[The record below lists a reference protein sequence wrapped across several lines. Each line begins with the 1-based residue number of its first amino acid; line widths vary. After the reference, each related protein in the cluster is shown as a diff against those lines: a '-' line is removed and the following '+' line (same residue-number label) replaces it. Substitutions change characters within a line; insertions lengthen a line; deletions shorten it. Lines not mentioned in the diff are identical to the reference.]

1 MIEKIIEFSLKNRI
15 FIFLVFAL
23 LSLASF
29 WGVQHASFD
38 ALPDLTPPQ
47 VVIEVKW
54 EGQSPQ
60 TIEKQVTYPLTTSF
74 LSLANIETVRGFS
87 GFSTALVYVVFKD
100 KTDLYF
106 ARTRVLEKL
115 SQNIKSFPK
124 DASITLG
131 PDATGVGWVYQYAL
145 TSTKLNLADMR
156 SYQDYFLRFGLLSV
170 PGVSEVASVGG
181 FIKNYEI
188 TADQSAL
195 ANYNL
200 SILDIANAVQKTNL
214 SDGARVV
221 LRNGFENMVQ
231 TSGYYANEE
240 DILNTPLLAKNG
252 ISLTIRDV
260 ASVNLTP
267 SERRGVADLNGE
279 GETVGGI
286 VIARIGENAYKV
298 IADVKE
304 KLKTLSN
311 PDVKIVPVYDRS
323 ELIEK
328 AVGTLKRALVEET
341 IAVAI
346 IVALFLGHTGS
357 IAVIVL
363 TLPLTI
369 GLTFLAMTLF
379 GMSSNIMSLGGIAI
393 AIGAMVDASI
403 VLVENA
409 HKHIVEKKKEGLDL
423 TYSVKLDAILESSKQ
438 VGRPIF
444 FALMLVI
451 VSFLPIFALT
461 GQEGA
466 LFSPLAFTKSFAMLF
481 GSIIAITLTPALMTI
496 FLNNKIKAEEESRIN
511 GFFMKHYE
519 TLLSKIIGYKKT
531 ALILFS
537 ATMLLSYPLYKSLR
551 WEFMPRLSEEAFMY
565 MPVAPMGISVDLASS
580 ITQKT
585 DQIIK
590 SFPEVETVFGKA
602 GRADTATDPAP
613 LSMIETI
620 ITLKPKDQWRA
631 GMTEEKLMDKMDK
644 ALQIEGL
651 TNSWTYPIRGRID
664 MLITGIRTPLGIKV
678 YGQNFDDIETYSNEI
693 SKALKKL
700 EGSSAVFAEKAA
712 TGYYLDIKPKD
723 EMIAQYG
730 LNREDIFK
738 SISLSVGGAS
748 VSTMIQ
754 GTHRYPISVRLDAS
768 ARSDIE
774 QIKQIPI
781 KTEMGQHVL
790 SDFADINYIEAPGE
804 IKTEKAMPVGY
815 IYIMPKETIT
825 PYEYKQIAQKAI
837 ENIKVP
843 QGIRYEWAGQ
853 SEYLESAKKTLIFV
867 APISLLLTFILIFA
881 SLRDLRLTALIFFTL
896 PFSFVGGLLAIK
908 LLGFSMSIAVIVGFL
923 ALLGVAAE
931 TAIVMLIYLKAAVE
945 EKALEGEKEYD
956 SLLNACIDG
965 AAKRIRPKL
974 MTVFSL
980 IAGLTPL
987 LYIKGVGSEIMGR
1000 IAAPMLGG
1008 LITSTLLTLIL
1019 VPIFYLWIVK
1029 KEFLKGER
1037 PKP

>member
-15 FIFLVFAL
+15 FIFLLFTL

-29 WGVQHASFD
+29 WGVKNASFD

-60 TIEKQVTYPLTTSF
+60 IIEKQVTYPLTTSF
-74 LSLANIETVRGFS
+74 LSLANVETVRGFS
-87 GFSTALVYVVFKD
+87 GFSTALIYVVFKD

-115 SQNIKSFPK
+115 SQSIKSFPK
-124 DASITLG
+124 DASVTLG

-145 TSTKLNLADMR
+145 TSATLNLADMR

-170 PGVSEVASVGG
+170 PGVSEVGSIGG
-181 FIKNYEI
+181 FVKNYEI
-188 TADQSAL
+188 TADQNAL
-195 ANYNL
+195 VNYNL
-200 SILDIANAVQKTNL
+200 SILDISNAIEKTNV

-231 TSGYYANEE
+231 TSGYYASEE
-240 DILNTPLLAKNG
+240 DILNTPLLSNNG
-252 ISLTIRDV
+252 LSLTIRDV
-260 ASVNLTP
+260 ASVNITP
-267 SERRGVADLNGE
+267 SERRGLAELNGE

-304 KLKTLSN
+304 KLKTLTG
-311 PDVKIVPVYDRS
+311 PDVTIVPVYDRS

-328 AVGTLKRALVEET
+328 AVDTLKRALIEEA

-346 IVALFLGHTGS
+346 IVAIFLGHTGS

-369 GLTFLAMTLF
+369 GLTFLAMTSF

-409 HKHIVEKKKEGLDL
+409 HKHIIEKRKQGLEL
-423 TYSVKLDAILESSKQ
+423 TYAIKLDAILESSKQ

-451 VSFLPIFALT
+451 VSFMPIFALT

-466 LFSPLAFTKSFAMLF
+466 LFSPMAFTKSFAMLF
-481 GSIIAITLTPALMTI
+481 GAIIAITLTPALMSI
-496 FLNNKIKAEEESRIN
+496 FLNDKIKAEEDSRIN
-511 GFFMKHYE
+511 SFFIKHYE
-519 TLLSKIIGYKKT
+519 TLLRKIMGYKKT
-531 ALILFS
+531 ALILFIG
-537 ATMLLSYPLYKSLR
+537 TMVLSYPLYNTLK
-551 WEFMPRLSEEAFMY
+551 WEFMPKLSEEVFMY

-590 SFPEVETVFGKA
+590 KFPEVQTVFGKA
-602 GRADTATDPAP
+602 GRADTATDSAP
-613 LSMIETI
+613 LAMIETI

-631 GMTEEKLMDKMDK
+631 GMSEEKLMEEMDK

-651 TNSWTYPIRGRID
+651 SNSWTYPIRGRID

-678 YGQNFDDIETYSNEI
+678 YGQNFEDIEKYSNEI
-693 SKALKKL
+693 SKALNKL

-723 EMIAQYG
+723 DMIAQYG
-730 LNREDIFK
+730 LNRDEIFK
-738 SISLSVGGAS
+738 TIALSVGGSS

-768 ARSDIE
+768 ARGDIE
-774 QIKQIPI
+774 AIKNILI
-781 KTEMGQHVL
+781 KTELGQHVL
-790 SDFADINYIEAPGE
+790 SDFADISYIEAPGE
-804 IKTEKAMPVGY
+804 IKTEKALPVGY

-825 PYEYKQIAQKAI
+825 PSEYKQVAQKVI
-837 ENIKVP
+837 ETINVP
-843 QGIRYEWAGQ
+843 QGIRYEWTGQ
-853 SEYLESAKKTLIFV
+853 SEYLESAKKTLILI
-867 APISLLLTFILIFA
+867 APISLLLTFMLIFA
-881 SLRDLRLTALIFFTL
+881 SIRDIRLTALVFFTL
-896 PFSFVGGLLAIK
+896 PFSFVGGLLAVK

-931 TAIVMLIYLKAAVE
+931 TAIVMLIYLKEAVD
-945 EKALEGEKEYD
+945 EKRVEGKREYV

-980 IAGLTPL
+980 MAGLMPL

-1019 VPIFYLWIVK
+1019 IPIFYLWIVK
-1029 KEFLKGER
+1029 KEFLNDEK

>member
-1 MIEKIIEFSLKNRI
+1 MVEKIIEFSAKNRV
-15 FIFLVFAL
+15 FIFLLFAL
-23 LSLASF
+23 LALGSF
-29 WGVQHASFD
+29 WGVKHASFD

-47 VVIEVKW
+47 VIVEVKW

-60 TIEKQVTYPLTTSF
+60 VIEKQVTYPLTTSF

-87 GFSTALVYVVFKD
+87 GFSTALVYIVFKD

-124 DASITLG
+124 EASITLG

-145 TSTKLNLADMR
+145 KSNKLNLADMR
-156 SYQDYFLRFGLLSV
+156 SYQDYFLKFALLSV

-181 FIKNYEI
+181 FVKNYEI
-188 TADQSAL
+188 TVDQTAL
-195 ANYNL
+195 ANYNMTV
-200 SILDIANAVQKTNL
+200 LDVANAVQKANV

-221 LRNGFENMVQ
+221 IRNGYENMVQ
-231 TSGYYANEE
+231 TSGYFVSEQ
-240 DILNTPLLAKNG
+240 DILNTPLM
-252 ISLTIRDV
+252 TIDGNAIKIGDV

-267 SERRGVADLNGE
+267 SERRGVSDLNGE
-279 GETVGGI
+279 GESVGGI
-286 VIARIGENAYKV
+286 AVARIGENAYQV
-298 IADVKE
+298 IKDIKE
-304 KLKTLSN
+304 KLATLAT
-311 PDVKIVPVYDRS
+311 PDVQIVPVYDRS
-323 ELIEK
+323 ELIDK
-328 AVGTLKRALVEET
+328 AVNTLKRALAEEA

-346 IVALFLGHTGS
+346 IVAIFLGHIGS

-393 AIGAMVDASI
+393 AIGAMIDASI

-409 HKHIVEKKKEGLDL
+409 HKHIVEKKKLGLDI
-423 TYSVKLDAILESSKQ
+423 TYAVKLEAIIESSKQ

-496 FLNNKIKAEEESRIN
+496 FLNNKIKPEEESRIN
-511 GFFMKHYE
+511 SFFIRHYE
-519 TLLSKIIGYKKT
+519 SLLHKIIGYKKT
-531 ALILFS
+531 AFAVFAIS
-537 ATMLLSYPLYKSLR
+537 IALSFPLYNSLK
-551 WEFMPRLSEEAFMY
+551 WEFMPTLSEESFMY
-565 MPVAPMGISVDLASS
+565 MPVTPMGISVDLASKL
-580 ITQKT
+580 TQKS
-585 DQIIK
+585 DEILK

-620 ITLKPKDQWRA
+620 VTLKPKDKWRA
-631 GMTEEKLMDKMDK
+631 GMTEEKLLAEMDK

-678 YGQNFDDIETYSNEI
+678 YGQNFEDIEKYANNV
-693 SKALKKL
+693 SKALKTL
-700 EGSSAVFAEKAA
+700 DVSSAVFAEKAA

-723 EMIAQYG
+723 EMISRYG
-730 LNREDIFK
+730 LSREDVFK
-738 SISLSVGGAS
+738 TVSLAVGGNS

-754 GTHRYPISVRLDAS
+754 GTHRYPISVRLDAG
-768 ARSDIE
+768 ARGDVDA
-774 QIKQIPI
+774 IKRIPV
-781 KTEMGQHVL
+781 KTQMGTL
-790 SDFADINYIEAPGE
+790 TLGDFVEAAYVEAPGE

-815 IYIMPKETIT
+815 IYIMPKDNVT
-825 PYEYKQIAQKAI
+825 PYEYKQIAQKTI
-837 ENIKVP
+837 DSVKMP
-843 QGIRYEWAGQ
+843 QGLRYEWAGQ
-853 SEYLESAKKTLIFV
+853 SEYLESAKKTLTFV
-867 APISLLLTFILIFA
+867 APISILLTFILIFA
-881 SLRDLRLTALIFFTL
+881 SLRDIRLTALIFFTL

-908 LLGFSMSIAVIVGFL
+908 LLGFSLSIAVVVGFL

-931 TAIVMLIYLKAAVE
+931 TAIIMLIYLKHATDEATIHNDRSM
-945 EKALEGEKEYD
+945 LE
-956 SLLNACIDG
+956 ACIDG

-980 IAGLTPL
+980 IAGLAPL

-1000 IAAPMLGG
+1000 IAAPMIGG
-1008 LITSTLLTLIL
+1008 LVTSTILTLVLI
-1019 VPIFYLWIVK
+1019 PIFYYWMVK
-1029 KEFLKGER
+1029 KRGDKQ
-1037 PKP
+1037 

>member
-1 MIEKIIEFSLKNRI
+1 
-15 FIFLVFAL
+15 
-23 LSLASF
+23 
-29 WGVQHASFD
+29 
-38 ALPDLTPPQ
+38 
-47 VVIEVKW
+47 
-54 EGQSPQ
+54 
-60 TIEKQVTYPLTTSF
+60 
-74 LSLANIETVRGFS
+74 
-87 GFSTALVYVVFKD
+87 
-100 KTDLYF
+100 
-106 ARTRVLEKL
+106 
-115 SQNIKSFPK
+115 PK
-124 DASITLG
+124 DASVTLG

-145 TSTKLNLADMR
+145 TSTTLNLADMR

-181 FIKNYEI
+181 FVKNYEI
-188 TADQSAL
+188 TADQNAL
-195 ANYNL
+195 VNYNL
-200 SILDIANAVQKTNL
+200 SILDISNAIEKTNV

-240 DILNTPLLAKNG
+240 EILNTPLLANNG
-252 ISLTIRDV
+252 LSLSIRDV

-304 KLKTLSN
+304 KLKTLTG
-311 PDVKIVPVYDRS
+311 PDVTIVPVYDRS

-328 AVGTLKRALVEET
+328 AVDTLKRALIEEA

-346 IVALFLGHTGS
+346 IVAIFLGHTGS

-369 GLTFLAMTLF
+369 GLTFLAMTSF

-409 HKHIVEKKKEGLDL
+409 HKHIIEKRKQGLAL
-423 TYSVKLDAILESSKQ
+423 TYAIKLDAILESSKQ

-451 VSFLPIFALT
+451 VSFMPIFALT

-466 LFSPLAFTKSFAMLF
+466 LFSPMAFTKSFAMLF
-481 GSIIAITLTPALMTI
+481 GAIIAITLTPALMSI
-496 FLNNKIKAEEESRIN
+496 FLNDKIKAEEDSRIN
-511 GFFMKHYE
+511 SFFIKHYE
-519 TLLSKIIGYKKT
+519 TLLRKIMGYKKT
-531 ALILFS
+531 ALILFIG
-537 ATMLLSYPLYKSLR
+537 TMVLSYPLYNTLK
-551 WEFMPRLSEEAFMY
+551 WEFMPKLSEEVFMY

-590 SFPEVETVFGKA
+590 KFPEVQTVFGKA
-602 GRADTATDPAP
+602 GRADTATDSAP
-613 LSMIETI
+613 LAMIETI

-631 GMTEEKLMDKMDK
+631 GMSEEKLMEEMDK

-651 TNSWTYPIRGRID
+651 SNSWTYPIRGRID

-678 YGQNFDDIETYSNEI
+678 YGQNFEDIEKYSNEI
-693 SKALKKL
+693 SKALNKV

-723 EMIAQYG
+723 DMIAQYG
-730 LNREDIFK
+730 LNRDEIFK
-738 SISLSVGGAS
+738 TIALSVGGSS

-768 ARSDIE
+768 ARGDIE
-774 QIKQIPI
+774 AIKNILI
-781 KTEMGQHVL
+781 KTELGQHVL
-790 SDFADINYIEAPGE
+790 SDFADISYIEAPGE
-804 IKTEKAMPVGY
+804 IKTEKALPVGY

-825 PYEYKQIAQKAI
+825 PSEYKQVAQKVI
-837 ENIKVP
+837 ETINVP
-843 QGIRYEWAGQ
+843 QGIRYEWTGQ
-853 SEYLESAKKTLIFV
+853 SEYLESAKKTLILI
-867 APISLLLTFILIFA
+867 APISLLLTFMLIFA
-881 SLRDLRLTALIFFTL
+881 SIRDIRLTALVFFTL
-896 PFSFVGGLLAIK
+896 PFSFVGGLLAVK

-931 TAIVMLIYLKAAVE
+931 TAIVMLIYLKEAVD
-945 EKALEGEKEYD
+945 EKRVEGKREYV

-980 IAGLTPL
+980 MAGLMPL

-1019 VPIFYLWIVK
+1019 IPIFYLWIVK
-1029 KEFLKGER
+1029 KEFLKDEK

>member
-1 MIEKIIEFSLKNRI
+1 MVEKIIEFSAKNRV
-15 FIFLVFAL
+15 FVFLLFAL
-23 LSLASF
+23 LALGSI
-29 WGVQHASFD
+29 WGVKHASFD

-47 VVIEVKW
+47 VIVEVKW

-60 TIEKQVTYPLTTSF
+60 VIEKQVTYPLTTSF

-87 GFSTALVYVVFKD
+87 GFSTALVYIVFKD

-124 DASITLG
+124 EASITLG

-145 TSTKLNLADMR
+145 KSDKLNLADLR
-156 SYQDYFLRFGLLSV
+156 SYQDYFLKFALLSV
-170 PGVSEVASVGG
+170 PGVSEIASVGG
-181 FIKNYEI
+181 FVKNYEI

-195 ANYNL
+195 ANYGMTV
-200 SILDIANAVQKTNL
+200 LDIATAVQKANV

-221 LRNGFENMVQ
+221 IKNGYENMVQ
-231 TSGYYANEE
+231 TSGYFISEQ
-240 DILNTPLLAKNG
+240 DILNTPLMTTDGTALKIG
-252 ISLTIRDV
+252 DV

-267 SERRGVADLNGE
+267 SERRGMADLNGE
-279 GETVGGI
+279 GESVGGI
-286 VIARIGENAYKV
+286 AVARIGENAYQV
-298 IADVKE
+298 IKDIKE
-304 KLKTLSN
+304 KLATLST
-311 PDVKIVPVYDRS
+311 PDVQIVPVYDRS
-323 ELIEK
+323 ELIDK
-328 AVGTLKRALVEET
+328 AVDTLKRALAEEA

-346 IVALFLGHTGS
+346 IVAIFLGHAGS

-393 AIGAMVDASI
+393 AIGAMIDASI

-409 HKHIVEKKKEGLDL
+409 HKHIVEKKKAGLAI
-423 TYSVKLDAILESSKQ
+423 TYAVKLDAIVESSKQ

-496 FLNNKIKAEEESRIN
+496 FLNDKIKPEEESKIN
-511 GFFMKHYE
+511 SFFIRHYE
-519 TLLSKIIGYKKT
+519 SLLHKIINYKKT
-531 ALILFS
+531 ALALFVAS
-537 ATMLLSYPLYKSLR
+537 IALSFPLYNTLK
-551 WEFMPRLSEEAFMY
+551 WEFMPTLSEESFMY
-565 MPVAPMGISVDLASS
+565 MPVTPMGISVDLASKL
-580 ITQKT
+580 TQKS
-585 DQIIK
+585 DEILK

-620 ITLKPKDQWRA
+620 VTLKPKDKWRA
-631 GMTEEKLMDKMDK
+631 GMTEEKLLAEMDK

-678 YGQNFDDIETYSNEI
+678 YGQNFEDIEKYANNL
-693 SKALKKL
+693 SKALKTL
-700 EGSSAVFAEKAA
+700 EASSAVFAEKAA

-723 EMIAQYG
+723 EMISRYG
-730 LNREDIFK
+730 LSREDIFK
-738 SISLSVGGAS
+738 TVSLAVGGNS

-754 GTHRYPISVRLDAS
+754 GTHRYPISVRLDAG
-768 ARSDIE
+768 ARDDVDAINR
-774 QIKQIPI
+774 IPI
-781 KTEMGQHVL
+781 KTSMGTL
-790 SDFADINYIEAPGE
+790 TLGDFAEVAYIEAPGE

-815 IYIMPKETIT
+815 IYIMPKDNVT
-825 PYEYKQIAQKAI
+825 PYEYKQLAQKAI
-837 ENIKVP
+837 DAVKVP
-843 QGIRYEWAGQ
+843 HGVRYEWAGQ
-853 SEYLESAKKTLIFV
+853 SEYLESAKKTLVYV

-881 SLRDLRLTALIFFTL
+881 SLRDIKLTALIFFTL

-908 LLGFSMSIAVIVGFL
+908 LLGFSLSIAVVVGFL

-931 TAIVMLIYLKAAVE
+931 TAIIMLIYLKHATDEAILH
-945 EKALEGEKEYD
+945 KDRSMLD
-956 SLLNACIDG
+956 ACIDG

-980 IAGLTPL
+980 IAGLAPL

-1000 IAAPMLGG
+1000 IAAPMIGG
-1008 LITSTLLTLIL
+1008 LVTSTILTLVLI
-1019 VPIFYLWIVK
+1019 PIFYYWMVK
-1029 KEFLKGER
+1029 KIEDSARG
-1037 PKP
+1037 

>member
-1 MIEKIIEFSLKNRI
+1 MS
-15 FIFLVFAL
+15 
-23 LSLASF
+23 
-29 WGVQHASFD
+29 
-38 ALPDLTPPQ
+38 
-47 VVIEVKW
+47 
-54 EGQSPQ
+54 
-60 TIEKQVTYPLTTSF
+60 
-74 LSLANIETVRGFS
+74 
-87 GFSTALVYVVFKD
+87 
-100 KTDLYF
+100 
-106 ARTRVLEKL
+106 
-115 SQNIKSFPK
+115 
-124 DASITLG
+124 
-131 PDATGVGWVYQYAL
+131 
-145 TSTKLNLADMR
+145 
-156 SYQDYFLRFGLLSV
+156 
-170 PGVSEVASVGG
+170 
-181 FIKNYEI
+181 
-188 TADQSAL
+188 
-195 ANYNL
+195 
-200 SILDIANAVQKTNL
+200 
-214 SDGARVV
+214 
-221 LRNGFENMVQ
+221 
-231 TSGYYANEE
+231 
-240 DILNTPLLAKNG
+240 
-252 ISLTIRDV
+252 IRDV

-304 KLKTLSN
+304 KLKTLTG
-311 PDVKIVPVYDRS
+311 PDVTIVPVYDRS

-328 AVGTLKRALVEET
+328 AVDTLKRALIEEA

-346 IVALFLGHTGS
+346 IVAIFLGHTGS

-369 GLTFLAMTLF
+369 GLTFLAMTSF

-409 HKHIVEKKKEGLDL
+409 HKHIIEKRKQGLAL
-423 TYSVKLDAILESSKQ
+423 TYAIKLDAILESSKQ

-451 VSFLPIFALT
+451 VSFMPIFALT

-466 LFSPLAFTKSFAMLF
+466 LFSPMAFTKSFAMLF
-481 GSIIAITLTPALMTI
+481 GAIIAITLTPALMSI
-496 FLNNKIKAEEESRIN
+496 FLNDKIKAEEDSRIN
-511 GFFMKHYE
+511 SFFIKHYE
-519 TLLSKIIGYKKT
+519 TLLRKIMGYKKT
-531 ALILFS
+531 ALILFIG
-537 ATMLLSYPLYKSLR
+537 TMVLSYPLYNTLK
-551 WEFMPRLSEEAFMY
+551 WEFMPKLSEEVFMY

-590 SFPEVETVFGKA
+590 KFPEVQTVFGKA
-602 GRADTATDPAP
+602 GRADTATDSAP
-613 LSMIETI
+613 LAMIETI

-631 GMTEEKLMDKMDK
+631 GMSEEKLMEEMDK

-651 TNSWTYPIRGRID
+651 SNSWTYPIRGRID

-678 YGQNFDDIETYSNEI
+678 YGQNFEDIEKYSNEI
-693 SKALKKL
+693 SKALNKV

-723 EMIAQYG
+723 DMIAQYG
-730 LNREDIFK
+730 LNRDEIFK
-738 SISLSVGGAS
+738 TIALSVGGSS

-768 ARSDIE
+768 ARGDIE
-774 QIKQIPI
+774 AIKNILI
-781 KTEMGQHVL
+781 KTELGQHVL
-790 SDFADINYIEAPGE
+790 SDFADISYIEAPGE
-804 IKTEKAMPVGY
+804 IKTEKALPVGY

-825 PYEYKQIAQKAI
+825 PSEYKQVAQKVI
-837 ENIKVP
+837 ETINVP
-843 QGIRYEWAGQ
+843 QGIRYEWTGQ
-853 SEYLESAKKTLIFV
+853 SEYLESAKKTLILI
-867 APISLLLTFILIFA
+867 APISLLLTFMLIFA
-881 SLRDLRLTALIFFTL
+881 SIRDIRLTALVFFTL
-896 PFSFVGGLLAIK
+896 PFSFVGGLLAVK

-931 TAIVMLIYLKAAVE
+931 TAIVMLIYLKEAVD
-945 EKALEGEKEYD
+945 EKRVEGKREYV
-956 SLLNACIDG
+956 SLLNASIDG

-980 IAGLTPL
+980 MAGLMPL

-1019 VPIFYLWIVK
+1019 IPIFYLWIVK
-1029 KEFLKGER
+1029 KEFLKDEK